1 MERSNAVATQIRMFT
16 AVLSPILPFQHRLRV
31 AETSMRQASCPEG
44 AEKFARL
51 AVLEAGTAPAVMT
64 FMSTDHR
71 KLSAFTLADEFAV
84 RVYTATRE
92 FPVEERY
99 GLRSQI
105 RRAAVSTPTNVV
117 EGCARESHR
126 ERDRFLEI
134 AFGSARETIYLI
146 DLARRV
152 DVMNPDSA
160 RDLVSFGGRVAAA
173 LAALRKAR
181 AAKPLNPS
189 SP

>member
-1 MERSNAVATQIRMFT
+1 
-16 AVLSPILPFQHRLRV
+16 
-31 AETSMRQASCPEG
+31 MRQTSCPE
-44 AEKFARL
+44 KAREFGSI
-51 AVLEAGTAPAVMT
+51 AVLGAGTAAAVMT
-64 FMSTDHR
+64 VMSTDHR

-84 RVYTATRE
+84 RVYTATRD

-105 RRAAVSTPTNVV
+105 RRAAVSIPTNIV

-146 DLARRV
+146 DLASRV

-160 RDLVSFGGRVAAA
+160 CDLVSFGGRVAAA

-181 AAKPLNPS
+181 NLKPS